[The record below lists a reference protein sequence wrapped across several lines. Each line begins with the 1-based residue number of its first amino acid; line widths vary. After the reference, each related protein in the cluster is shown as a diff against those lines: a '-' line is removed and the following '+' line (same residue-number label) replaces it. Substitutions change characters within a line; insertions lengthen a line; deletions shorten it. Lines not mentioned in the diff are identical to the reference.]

1 MKPASWPLLK
11 RALALAFV
19 ALALAAVL
27 GGCSVR
33 PFSSQAGSTS
43 TTISTPA
50 ETWATTTSATPPKKP
65 TSTSDWRSTSTTV
78 RQSTT
83 TAVAE
88 EHPTT
93 GDAKAI
99 AAAFKSS
106 VVLVTAVVETNTTG
120 YFELEGTGVVYE
132 TADPYAYIVT
142 NNHVIEM
149 SDGKASKR
157 IRVTLPSGS
166 TVTATLIGRD
176 PTTDLAVLRVKSRKV
191 VAASFRTDLSQ
202 LQADDFVVAIGKPKQ
217 LKQPIVSGNVIG
229 LYKQVDYP
237 DPALTG
243 IHEVIESTAPLE
255 HGYSGGPLLDY
266 TSQVIGINMA
276 KFLDEPGGISLPA
289 DLVVKVVDRLM
300 AAAQGGG
307 E

>member
-11 RALALAFV
+11 RALVLALV
-19 ALALAAVL
+19 ALALAAAL
-27 GGCSVR
+27 GGCSLR
-33 PFSSQAGSTS
+33 PFSTSAASTS
-43 TTISTPA
+43 TTLSTPA
-50 ETWATTTSATPPKKP
+50 ETWATTTVTTSPKRPP
-65 TSTSDWRSTSTTV
+65 STSDWRSTSTTA

-88 EHPTT
+88 QHPTT

-99 AAAFKSS
+99 AAKFKSS
-106 VVLVTAVVETNTTG
+106 VVLVTAVAETNTTG

-132 TADPYAYIVT
+132 TAGSYAYIVT
-142 NNHVIEM
+142 NNHVIER
-149 SDGKASKR
+149 SDGSASKR

-191 VAASFRTDLSQ
+191 TAAVFRTDLSQ
-202 LQADDFVVAIGKPKQ
+202 LRGDDFVVAIGKPKQ

-229 LYKQVDYP
+229 FYKNVDYP
-237 DPALTG
+237 DPVLTG

-255 HGYSGGPLLDY
+255 HGYSGGPLLDFK
-266 TSQVIGINMA
+266 SRVVGINMA

-289 DLVVKVVDRLM
+289 DLVAKVVERLM
-300 AAAQGGG
+300 AAAQ
-307 E
+307 